1 MFRIFDR
8 HFTMVFFRCD
18 DFCVYS
24 HGFVVLRMVFDDYQL
39 SHSCGMSLDF
49 AHSGYGVDG

>member
-24 HGFVVLRMVFDDYQL
+24 HGFIVLRMIFDDYQL

-49 AHSGYGVDG
+49 ADSDYGVDG

>member
-1 MFRIFDR
+1 
-8 HFTMVFFRCD
+8 MVFFRCD

-24 HGFVVLRMVFDDYQL
+24 HGFIVLRMVFDDYINYHI

-49 AHSGYGVDG
+49 ADSGYGVDG